1 MALGQ
6 NTQQNYYDSYASTD
20 YNAGTSFGSYQYITL
35 DEVISNFTAT
45 YVGEGK
51 LLENVLRTDISFH
64 AYRALQELSY
74 DTLKSCKSQEIEV
87 PPHLTMPLPHDYVNY
102 VGLFWVDSSGI
113 QHRIYP
119 SRITSNPFPVAQN
132 DDGDYTISAVA
143 TMNNGSNIITLDKAY
158 TNIQTGMSFE
168 SAYRAR
174 YLTGPLTGQLSFYH
188 VESIDNST
196 GVSVLTLVGD
206 GSTGP
211 FTGEIYAPNQSADF
225 TETVRFTRKK
235 GGDGQVGQAYGEG
248 ANISMQQDGDGVF
261 VDNLTFYH
269 GDLFMTAAS
278 AADIADVKPGMII
291 SSTQIAHSSTPGMGD
306 MAFPHGTRVVAINGT
321 TITTNRGALQDST
334 TAGTIANHII
344 FHPAD
349 KVSDSW
355 SRYKSVTPTENENE
369 NYEDDVYWPNRG
381 ARYGIDPEHAHVNG
395 SYYIDCSLGK
405 IHFSSNLSGK
415 TVVLKYITDG
425 ITHPKFTSSFLS
437 EYNFPQG
444 VDVDV
449 EDTVVIPKLAEE
461 AIYKWIAYGCL
472 IARVGIPEYVIARF
486 KKEKFAETR
495 KAKLRL
501 SNIKLEEI
509 SQVFRGKSKQIKH

>member
-1 MALGQ
+1 
-6 NTQQNYYDSYASTD
+6 
-20 YNAGTSFGSYQYITL
+20 
-35 DEVISNFTAT
+35 
-45 YVGEGK
+45 
-51 LLENVLRTDISFH
+51 
-64 AYRALQELSY
+64 
-74 DTLKSCKSQEIEV
+74 
-87 PPHLTMPLPHDYVNY
+87 
-102 VGLFWVDSSGI
+102 
-113 QHRIYP
+113 
-119 SRITSNPFPVAQN
+119 TSNPFPVAQN

>member
-20 YNAGTSFGSYQYITL
+20 YNAGTSFGAYQYVTL

-51 LLENVLRTDISFH
+51 LLENVLRTDITFH
-64 AYRALQELSY
+64 AHRALQELSY

-143 TMNNGSNIITLDKAY
+143 TMNHGSSIITLDKAY
-158 TNIQTGMSFE
+158 TNIQTGMKFE

-174 YLTGPLTGQLSFYH
+174 YGPYSQLSFYH

-196 GVSVLTLVGD
+196 GVSVITLK
-206 GSTGP
+206 
-211 FTGEIYAPNQSADF
+211 GEHVSEIFAPNQSADF
-225 TETVRFTRKK
+225 TETVRFTRQK
-235 GGDGQVGQAYGEG
+235 GGVGTNVAQAYGEG

-261 VDNLTFYH
+261 VDNLTFYS

-291 SSTQIAHSSTPGMGD
+291 SSTQIEYIGTPGAGD
-306 MAFPHGTRVVAINGT
+306 MAFPHGTRVVAVNGT
-321 TITTNRGALQDST
+321 TITTNRSAIQDST
-334 TAGTIANHII
+334 TAGAIANHIV

-355 SRYKSVTPTENENE
+355 SRYKSTTPTENENE
-369 NYEDDVYWPNRG
+369 NYEDDVYWPNGG

-444 VDVDV
+444 VDIDV